1 MSKTFAL
8 VDCNNFYASCEKLF
22 RPDLKHVPVVCLSN
36 NDGCIVSRSAEAKAL
51 GFKMATPYFQV
62 KDKIRRH
69 GVQVFSSNYA
79 LYANLSQRVMH
90 SLEHL
95 APRVEVYSID
105 EAFLDLSG
113 MQALASLT
121 EFGQQLKQTV
131 SQWTGIEVCVGIANT
146 KTLAKLANHAAKRY
160 PATGGVVDLSARQR
174 QLRLLQLVPVGEV
187 WGVGHKTATQ
197 LNAMGIATALDLA
210 RARPKILR
218 QRFSVTLERTIA
230 ELNGESCL
238 ALEDIAAARQQII
251 SSRSFGSKVTRLS
264 QMRQAICDYTA
275 RVAEKLRQQQQAAM
289 QITVF
294 IRTGAQDCQYS
305 NSASSRLAV
314 ASSDTRVLVQQ
325 AMQLLQQ
332 IWRDGYSY
340 AKGGVMLADLRP
352 ADALQPDL
360 FAAPQQQRASTAL
373 MQTIDAI
380 NNSGKGRIFL
390 AGQGVQQEWSMRRQ
404 FLSPAYTTKW
414 QDIPLVR

>member
-1 MSKTFAL
+1 
-8 VDCNNFYASCEKLF
+8 
-22 RPDLKHVPVVCLSN
+22 
-36 NDGCIVSRSAEAKAL
+36 
-51 GFKMATPYFQV
+51 
-62 KDKIRRH
+62 
-69 GVQVFSSNYA
+69 
-79 LYANLSQRVMH
+79 
-90 SLEHL
+90 
-95 APRVEVYSID
+95 
-105 EAFLDLSG
+105 
-113 MQALASLT
+113 
-121 EFGQQLKQTV
+121 
-131 SQWTGIEVCVGIANT
+131 
-146 KTLAKLANHAAKRY
+146 
-160 PATGGVVDLSARQR
+160 
-174 QLRLLQLVPVGEV
+174 
-187 WGVGHKTATQ
+187 
-197 LNAMGIATALDLA
+197 
-210 RARPKILR
+210 
-218 QRFSVTLERTIA
+218 
-230 ELNGESCL
+230 
-238 ALEDIAAARQQII
+238 
-251 SSRSFGSKVTRLS
+251 
-264 QMRQAICDYTA
+264 
-275 RVAEKLRQQQQAAM
+275 M

>member
-131 SQWTGIEVCVGIANT
+131 RQWTGIEVCVALPIP
-146 KTLAKLANHAAKRY
+146 KPWPSWPIMPPSVIRPLA
-160 PATGGVVDLSARQR
+160 
-174 QLRLLQLVPVGEV
+174 
-187 WGVGHKTATQ
+187 
-197 LNAMGIATALDLA
+197 
-210 RARPKILR
+210 
-218 QRFSVTLERTIA
+218 
-230 ELNGESCL
+230 
-238 ALEDIAAARQQII
+238 
-251 SSRSFGSKVTRLS
+251 
-264 QMRQAICDYTA
+264 
-275 RVAEKLRQQQQAAM
+275 
-289 QITVF
+289 
-294 IRTGAQDCQYS
+294 
-305 NSASSRLAV
+305 
-314 ASSDTRVLVQQ
+314 
-325 AMQLLQQ
+325 
-332 IWRDGYSY
+332 
-340 AKGGVMLADLRP
+340 
-352 ADALQPDL
+352 
-360 FAAPQQQRASTAL
+360 
-373 MQTIDAI
+373 
-380 NNSGKGRIFL
+380 
-390 AGQGVQQEWSMRRQ
+390 EW
-404 FLSPAYTTKW
+404 L
-414 QDIPLVR
+414 I